1 MGNERKK
8 LRFEV
13 FIDRYF
19 SNFGRILL
27 TNILFAI
34 PSFAFIGLFYLLSD
48 WLFHGFSTIFM
59 MLSIIPLYPFYAGV
73 VKVSRNLARGDS
85 DVPVCST
92 YFAALKDNFLL
103 FLLHGAVVAAAV
115 IFSYASISFY
125 ISLISVSWVMIAVL
139 VVSILIAL
147 LALYASFYLPLMS
160 VTYDIKPLYLY
171 KNSFLMAFGEFKN
184 NLFATLALLIVS
196 AIFMTMTAFSPSV
209 TVLLII
215 IGALWSLLVPATV
228 TFSYIFFIYDGM
240 VNMIRSKDHSHP
252 DADEPADTATPAEK
266 LRASIEEDDFSDI
279 DVSKL
284 RDTDDF
290 IFHNGRMVKQS
301 TLLRLVKE
309 RQQREEEDQ
318 DE

>member
-1 MGNERKK
+1 MENERKK

-34 PSFAFIGLFYLLSD
+34 PSFAFVGLFYLLSNL
-48 WLFHGFSTIFM
+48 LFHGYSAIFM

-103 FLLHGAVVAAAV
+103 FLLHGVVVTAAI

-125 ISLISVSWVMIAVL
+125 ISLISVSWIMIAVL
-139 VVSILIAL
+139 IISILIAL
-147 LALYASFYLPLMS
+147 LALYASFYLPLMT
-160 VTYDIKPLYLY
+160 VTYDIKPFHLY

-215 IGALWSLLVPATV
+215 LGTLWSLLVPATV

-240 VNMIRSKDHSHP
+240 VNMIRSKDNTRP
-252 DADEPADTATPAEK
+252 DEDEPVSTTTPSEK
-266 LRASIEEDDFSDI
+266 LRVSIEEDDFSDI
-279 DVSKL
+279 DVTKL
-284 RDTDDF
+284 KDTDDF

-301 TLLRLVKE
+301 TLLRMVKE
-309 RQQREEEDQ
+309 LQKRKEEAR